1 MNLRSTI
8 TTTALTLVSGA
19 LMLAPAS
26 ASAFP
31 EYPSGA
37 REGSVPTDVVPKPL
51 EGIEIVDHRGA
62 QIPKDLTFLT
72 HEGKEVKLGSYFDGK
87 PVIFVM
93 AYYECPMLCTVVLNG
108 LNAGLKELAWKPGK
122 DFHIVTVSFDKR
134 DTVESARKKRDV
146 YLQAYGKPV
155 DDRGWDFLVSKPG
168 DETTV
173 VEFAK
178 TIGFGYRWDPKTEQ
192 FAHAAGA
199 FMVSPNGKLTNTL
212 LGIQFPE
219 RELRLGLTE
228 ASEGKLGSAWD
239 RVMLL
244 CYHYDANEHS
254 YVLAGKRFMRAGG
267 TLSALVLGVF
277 LARLWRR
284 ELRKSPQDPP
294 PSDVT

>member
-1 MNLRSTI
+1 M
-8 TTTALTLVSGA
+8 
-19 LMLAPAS
+19 
-26 ASAFP
+26 
-31 EYPSGA
+31 
-37 REGSVPTDVVPKPL
+37 PTDLVPRPL
-51 EGIEIVDHRGA
+51 QGIEIADKRGA
-62 QIPKDLTFLT
+62 QINKDLTFLT

-87 PVIFVM
+87 PVVFVM

-108 LNAGLKELAWKPGK
+108 LTAGLKDLAWKPGK
-122 DFHIVTVSFDKR
+122 EFHVVTVSFDKR
-134 DTVESARKKRDV
+134 DTPESARRKRDA
-146 YLQAYGKPV
+146 YLKAYDKPV
-155 DDRGWDFLVSKPG
+155 DEHGWDYLVSKPG
-168 DETTV
+168 DEQTV

-192 FAHAAGA
+192 FAHAAGVFVA
-199 FMVSPNGKLTNTL
+199 SPTGKLSQTL

-219 RELRLGLTE
+219 RDLRLSLTD

-267 TLSALVLGVF
+267 TLSALALGVF

-284 ELRKSPQDPP
+284 ELRKPQDPP
-294 PSDVT
+294 PSDLT